1 MSRGFRRTTTT
12 KSKGGPYGKGVG
24 LGISVLLALL
34 VISLAVW
41 LLRRSATEESTPATA
56 EPAEG
61 VEAGLEEEEE
71 AAVVGEVSTPGEAAE
86 QKDKSQAT
94 PAAERKAED
103 LGVDLSQIEG
113 TGSGGRITVKDVMGA
128 AKQAGPE

>member
-1 MSRGFRRTTTT
+1 MSRRFRRTTSPE
-12 KSKGGPYGKGVG
+12 SKAGAYGKGVG
-24 LGISVLLALL
+24 LGISIVLTLI

-41 LLRRSATEESTPATA
+41 LLRRSATDESTPATA

-61 VEAGLEEEEE
+61 VEARVEEEA
-71 AAVVGEVSTPGEAAE
+71 AAVVGEASTPGEAGE
-86 QKDKSQAT
+86 QKDKAQAT

-113 TGSGGRITVKDVMGA
+113 TGSGGRITVKDVREA
-128 AKQAGPE
+128 AKQT